1 MEKFSQFRD
10 RGELPSPCQAV
21 NGREVAKSPWI
32 GTQIAPFL
40 PINGSNSTVQGAI
53 GLFLFAFRLPFF
65 LCLSISYFLVFQWL
79 PIGSFIRK
87 AWLWSILLS
96 SGVWWIDLQVE
107 GVRKGYCVLFP
118 PCALKTRWLINN
130 QTRSLF
136 KKSNKLPRPNTVI
149 LSSFNSPLD
158 AIYLAAIF
166 DPVFTAS
173 YPTTRK
179 VEHIS
184 LFTAILR
191 AFSKPCL
198 SPPKGATLHT
208 VASLLKSNP
217 TRTVVVF
224 PEATTTNGRGI
235 LRFAPSLDTTPAQ
248 IAIFPMSLRYT
259 PADVTTP
266 IPETY
271 FATMYNLLSRPT
283 HCIRVRIAEA
293 IYNKLE
299 KETPDYGQLE
309 DYHSEGSETDEET
322 RLLSSSSSDTVTD
335 EKSPLDGGEQQS
347 RLSEKG
353 GEALARISRSKRLNL
368 GVKEKISFVEAWG
381 KNKRWFWEVYL

>member
-1 MEKFSQFRD
+1 M
-10 RGELPSPCQAV
+10 
-21 NGREVAKSPWI
+21 
-32 GTQIAPFL
+32 
-40 PINGSNSTVQGAI
+40 
-53 GLFLFAFRLPFF
+53 
-65 LCLSISYFLVFQWL
+65 
-79 PIGSFIRK
+79 
-87 AWLWSILLS
+87 
-96 SGVWWIDLQVE
+96 WWIDLQVE

-381 KNKRWFWEVYL
+381 KNKR